1 MEKTRRVWKGEKEW
15 KTFSLMNTRDEL
27 YSGLP
32 WSLGG
37 TRSGL
42 SRSGLSRGIGRHRR
56 RRLSIE
62 RGREEERW
70 DNDVEEREREISLYR
85 SAS

>member
-1 MEKTRRVWKGEKEW
+1 MHERIIFRPRFTLEFWGNEV
-15 KTFSLMNTRDEL
+15 D
-27 YSGLP
+27 
-32 WSLGG
+32 
-37 TRSGL
+37 

-62 RGREEERW
+62 REREGERQ
-70 DNDVEEREREISLYR
+70 DNDVEEREREIWLYR